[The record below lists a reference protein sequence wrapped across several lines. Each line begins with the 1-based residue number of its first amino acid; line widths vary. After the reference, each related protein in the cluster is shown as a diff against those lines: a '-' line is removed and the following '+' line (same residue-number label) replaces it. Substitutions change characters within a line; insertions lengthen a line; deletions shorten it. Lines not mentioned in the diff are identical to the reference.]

1 MLLTCLKSYDK
12 SQFIKDV
19 TAGIIV
25 AIIALPLSIALA
37 LASGV
42 GPEAGIFTAIV
53 AGFVISALGGSCVQI
68 AGPTAAFAT
77 IVAGIV
83 ARDGMDGLIIAT
95 IMAGIFLIL
104 MGLFHFGSLI
114 KFIPYTITTGFTSG
128 IAVTIVIGQ
137 LKDFFGVTYPDGVKP
152 IETTEKM
159 KAFVQ
164 NISSVNT
171 DALIVGIVSLAILIL
186 ANVFESHIYAIS
198 SLFIGFIIF
207 AIPIVVREEL
217 DTLKGKYAYCPF
229 VLVGAAIVCA
239 ITYFNPVGG
248 GNSVNLEH
256 LTVTTGIY
264 VFIAGAVAICA
275 MVLPGISGS
284 TLLLIM
290 GLYLPI
296 VTAIKDILHL
306 NLKSFPTVFVFG
318 CGVLV
323 GIFSIV
329 KLIRKALERFR
340 AQMIFLIVGLMLG
353 SIYAVIMGPTTLD
366 TPQPAMTIHNFS
378 ILFFII
384 GGVVI
389 FGLQQMKKIKK

>member
-1 MLLTCLKSYDK
+1 M
-12 SQFIKDV
+12 I
-19 TAGIIV
+19 
-25 AIIALPLSIALA
+25 
-37 LASGV
+37 
-42 GPEAGIFTAIV
+42 
-53 AGFVISALGGSCVQI
+53 
-68 AGPTAAFAT
+68 
-77 IVAGIV
+77 
-83 ARDGMDGLIIAT
+83 
-95 IMAGIFLIL
+95 
-104 MGLFHFGSLI
+104 
-114 KFIPYTITTGFTSG
+114 
-128 IAVTIVIGQ
+128 
-137 LKDFFGVTYPDGVKP
+137 
-152 IETTEKM
+152 
-159 KAFVQ
+159 
-164 NISSVNT
+164 
-171 DALIVGIVSLAILIL
+171 LAILIL

-306 NLKSFPTVFVFG
+306 NLKK
-318 CGVLV
+318 
-323 GIFSIV
+323 FSDS
-329 KLIRKALERFR
+329 IRIRMWCVSRYFQYCKAD
-340 AQMIFLIVGLMLG
+340 
-353 SIYAVIMGPTTLD
+353 P
-366 TPQPAMTIHNFS
+366 
-378 ILFFII
+378 
-384 GGVVI
+384 
-389 FGLQQMKKIKK
+389 